1 MLTLPTSG
9 FFSSSASASSP
20 SSSPLSF
27 APMDLG
33 IPFPVLELVGRKGKD
48 GCMGW
53 INVT

>member
-20 SSSPLSF
+20 SLSF